1 MCALLFLFATTGEKK
16 FSLPHKLGLEVIG
29 TLQRA
34 SSFFTDATGNIWGN
48 YIALWD
54 VREENTLLHKEIN
67 HLKELNQSYREAAA
81 TNIRLQKLLQM
92 KERLPI
98 PSISAEIIGKDS
110 SLWTHTLIINRGGQD
125 GLKNGMPVVNAEGIV
140 GQVVDISPHYAK
152 ILLAIDPNS
161 AIDVLVQR
169 SRMQGIL
176 KGTGDGFEL
185 EYVLKNVDVEEGDV
199 AVTSGFGDLFPK
211 GLMAGVISKVV
222 KSKRGMFQKITVTPA
237 VDFQKLETVL
247 VLLAESPLLD

>member
-1 MCALLFLFATTGEKK
+1 
-16 FSLPHKLGLEVIG
+16 
-29 TLQRA
+29 QRA
-34 SSFFTDATGNIWGN
+34 SSSISHTVGNIWGG

-54 VREENTLLHKEIN
+54 VREENALLHKEIN
-67 HLKELNQSYREAAA
+67 RLKELNQSYREAAA

-92 KERLPI
+92 KESLPI
-98 PSISAEIIGKDS
+98 PSISADIIGKDS
-110 SLWTHTLIINRGGQD
+110 SIWTHTLIINRGSQD
-125 GLKNGMPVVNAEGIV
+125 GLKIGMPVVDADGVV
-140 GQVVDISPHYAK
+140 GQVVDTSPHYAK
-152 ILLAIDPNS
+152 VLLAIDPNS

-176 KGTGDGFEL
+176 KGNGDGFEL
-185 EYVLKNVDVEEGDV
+185 KYVQKNVDVKEGDK

-211 GLMAGVISKVV
+211 GLVAGVVSEVV

-247 VLLAESPLLD
+247 VLLAESPFLD